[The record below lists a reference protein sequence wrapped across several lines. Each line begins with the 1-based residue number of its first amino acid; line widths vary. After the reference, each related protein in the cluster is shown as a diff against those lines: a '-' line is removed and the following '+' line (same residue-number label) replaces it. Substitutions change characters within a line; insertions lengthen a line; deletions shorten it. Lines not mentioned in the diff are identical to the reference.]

1 MCMVCGMD
9 NDARTTARRYYAASG
24 RSLQRDWVALCRNPR
39 AVVVWTPQL
48 VALLLPVNSAHAGE
62 WEELPVDPAGA
73 DAWYVHLLAG
83 DLALAR
89 KLASGLA
96 PLPRLCFRRGL
107 RNTVPHIHPWR
118 AFIQHQS

>member
-9 NDARTTARRYYAASG
+9 NDARTTARRYYADSG
-24 RSLQRDWVALCRNPR
+24 RSLQRDWDALCGNPR

-48 VALLLPVNSAHAGE
+48 VALLLPVNSAHAAE
-62 WEELPVDPAGA
+62 WEGLPVDPAGA

-89 KLASGLA
+89 ELASGLA

-107 RNTVPHIHPWR
+107 RNHAPHIHPWR
-118 AFIQHQS
+118 AFIQHQA